1 MADTANKLSVSQPGF
16 TLIELL
22 VAIAIIAV
30 LIGILLPALG
40 AARNAARK
48 LSNSVNIRST
58 YQAAYTF
65 GNDNNE
71 WFPGLNDRGKVIGA
85 DASRGFAGSTAD
97 LPIIGVR
104 GAAFQGWGGGNDP
117 EKQTGSSAATCLA
130 IMLNGEY
137 LLPEMLLSPGEPEG
151 VAARGGSGLD
161 DLGYP
166 LGQLDTYGSGNPRRT
181 PNFSYA
187 LSHLLPNTNAT
198 NPLLA
203 DVAGK
208 INEVH
213 GARRREWSTLGNS
226 KAVMM
231 ADRVIGV
238 GGSIWTN
245 PQESADESQWEGS
258 VGRGDGSVTFE
269 TSSRF
274 PQQYFG
280 LPANPEDDIFIDPFI
295 TGTTQGDTII
305 RDSGSEVYGPG
316 WVRWD

>member
-1 MADTANKLSVSQPGF
+1 MADTAKKLSVSRPGF

-22 VAIAIIAV
+22 VVISIIAL

-40 AARNAARK
+40 AARTAARK
-48 LSNSVNIRST
+48 LKNSTNIRSM

-65 GNDNNE
+65 GNDNSD
-71 WFPGLNDRGKVIGA
+71 WFPGLDERGRVIGA
-85 DASRGFAGSTAD
+85 DASRGFSGSISD

-104 GAAFQGWGGGNDP
+104 GAAYQGWGGGNDP

-137 LLPEMLLSPGEPEG
+137 LTPEMLLSPGEPDS
-151 VAARGGSGLD
+151 VTAIGGDTLD
-161 DLGYP
+161 NLGHP
-166 LGQLDTYGSGNPRRT
+166 LGQLDTFGNGNPKRT

-187 LSHLLPNTNAT
+187 LSHLLPNTQAT

-203 DVAGK
+203 DVAK
-208 INEVH
+208 KLNTVH
-213 GARRREWSTLGNS
+213 GARRKEWSTSGNF
-226 KAVMM
+226 KAVMI

-245 PQESADESQWEGS
+245 PQEDPTGTEWEGS

-269 TSSRF
+269 VSSRF
-274 PQQYFG
+274 PQQYLG
-280 LPANPEDDIFIDPFI
+280 LPANAEDDIFIDPFI

-305 RDSGSEVYGPG
+305 LPSGREVFGPG